1 MKKTLT
7 FEAFCATTAL
17 LLFFVQ
23 MLVPFESLDL
33 SIARAIYRATDG
45 AWFNPVWWKVI
56 FYKGAKF
63 FTAAVLCGVLISA
76 FVAKR
81 QKKELLFKA
90 LILAFL
96 SAIISLLLMLL
107 MKHFSGVACPWDF
120 EEFSPRGSVTR
131 AIAPFSWVFT
141 GGNRLGGC
149 WPAGHASTGFCLFG
163 LWFASKRLRISKHY
177 LVLAAVILFGLICGV
192 GRMANGAH
200 FLSHTTA
207 SALLGFSTAGILFSF
222 FMPEREPQKRSV
234 SVSEAAL
241 FASLALT
248 LLSMP
253 FFSDMTRAGNLRALL
268 ATASVALLLFF
279 LWWALFSL
287 FIRLMPRFG
296 WRILLFLFALIGAGA
311 DAFTTLYGTVMTP
324 DMLRNA
330 LATDPREAAELIGLR
345 YVYHT
350 AIFAT
355 PGIFFSL
362 FTPRVIP
369 GRLNENIGKLRFITS
384 VVFLFVFVA
393 GCVLSQFSFL
403 SSYMRNN
410 KEARYLIEPAA
421 VIYSFGRTFARDS
434 APKSVGRDVI
444 DPNPKIEANSN
455 SARPL
460 FVVVVVGE
468 TVRAANWG
476 LNGYNRDTTPKL
488 RKRGVLS
495 FTDVSSCGTSTDVSL
510 PCMFSRVGRANYD
523 RARILKE
530 ESILSVIERAG
541 VTVRWVDNQSGSK
554 GASTNSMN
562 EAVVK
567 NEKDCPNG
575 VCFDKAMLGNVKN
588 ALKKNDTKRELLV
601 LHSIGNHGP
610 AYWRRVP
617 KDFQPFGAG
626 CRKDDFGE
634 CSKEEIVTSY
644 DNAIAYTDSFLS
656 EIIDTLTNAPD
667 KDTVLLYVSDHGESL
682 GEKSLWL
689 HGAPYWMHLTEQG
702 KVPMLMWFSE
712 GARERFALK
721 VSCVRGKYQAAVS
734 HDNLA
739 SSLLTLTEVKSSV
752 YEEKLDLVA
761 KLKKG

>member
-1 MKKTLT
+1 MKKPLT
-7 FEAFCATTAL
+7 FEFFCTVTAL

-23 MLVPFESLDL
+23 MLVPFESLDM
-33 SIARAIYRATDG
+33 SIARAIYRAADG
-45 AWFNPVWWKVI
+45 AWFNPVWWKIV
-56 FYKGAKF
+56 FYKGAKL
-63 FTAAVLCGVLISA
+63 FTAAVLCGVLVSA
-76 FVAKR
+76 IVAKR
-81 QKKELLFKA
+81 QKKDLLFRA
-90 LILAFL
+90 LILAFI
-96 SAIISLLLMLL
+96 SAIVSLLLMIL
-107 MKHFSGVACPWDF
+107 MKRFSGVACPWDF
-120 EEFSPRGSVTR
+120 VEFSTWGTVTK
-131 AIAPFSWVFT
+131 AIAPFSWLFT

-163 LWFASKRLRISKHY
+163 LWFASKRLGFSKHY
-177 LVLAAVILFGLICGV
+177 AVLAAVILFGFICGV

-207 SALLGFSTAGILFSF
+207 SALLGFCTAGILFSS
-222 FMPEREPQKRSV
+222 FMPETEYQKRSV
-234 SVSEAAL
+234 SVSEAAI

-253 FFSDMTRAGNLRALL
+253 FFSDMARSATSRAIM

-279 LWWALFSL
+279 LWAALFSL

-296 WRILLFLFALIGAGA
+296 WRILLSLLAIIGAGA

-330 LATDPREAAELIGLR
+330 LATDLREATELLSLR
-345 YVYHT
+345 YIYHT
-350 AIFAT
+350 AIFAA

-369 GRLNENIGKLRFITS
+369 GSLSENIGRLRFITS
-384 VVFLFVFVA
+384 VVFLFVFA
-393 GCVLSQFSFL
+393 IGCVLSQFSFL

-410 KEARYLIEPAA
+410 KEARYLIEPTS
-421 VIYSFGRTFARDS
+421 VIYSFVRTFATDS
-434 APKSVGRDVI
+434 APKAVGRDVI
-444 DPNPKIEANSN
+444 DPNPKIKASAN

-460 FVVVVVGE
+460 FVVFVVGE

-476 LNGYNRDTTPKL
+476 LNGYSRDTTPRL
-488 RKRGVLS
+488 RKKGVLS

-510 PCMFSRVGRANYD
+510 PCMFSRVGRTNYD

-541 VTVRWVDNQSGSK
+541 VTVRWVDNQSRSK
-554 GASTNSMN
+554 GARTKTMN
-562 EAVVK
+562 EAVVE

-575 VCFDKAMLGNVKN
+575 TCFDKAMLGNVKN
-588 ALKKNDTKRELLV
+588 ALKRSNSTRELLV

-644 DNAIAYTDSFLS
+644 DNAVAYTDSFLS
-656 EIIDTLTNAPD
+656 EIIDTLTNAHD

-702 KVPMLMWFSE
+702 KVPMFMWFSE

-721 VSCVRGKYQAAVS
+721 KDSVRGKYQVAVS

-739 SSLLTLTEVKSSV
+739 SSLLTLTEVESSV
-752 YEEKLDLVA
+752 YEENLDLIA
-761 KLKKG
+761 KLKKS